1 MGIYPSAKIRKKHNI
16 RQFGV
21 MFFSNLEQNYSNV
34 WLFFENSV
42 NWACK
47 VDALQCNSVAVSLML
62 LVVFDGY
69 THMSIHIKF
78 AFAFVIL

>member
-1 MGIYPSAKIRKKHNI
+1 M
-16 RQFGV
+16 FG
-21 MFFSNLEQNYSNV
+21 FL
-34 WLFFENSV
+34 FENSV

-47 VDALQCNSVAVSLML
+47 VDALQCNSNAVSLMI